1 MGNELV
7 PYKDNCLNFDSEPN
21 PKAEVTRSPFTESR
35 CGRTRKQRRARPNVW
50 KILISEVSY
59 LKVLKLRR
67 TSMTAMKTKKLW
79 CGHSLNLNKHFLRL
93 LIKAPTWAMEHF
105 PEDWNLDNFDSWQFF
120 VLCYL
125 RHCKGKSDDPYPGN
139 LFYLEERILRKWGKG
154 RWVKYKKITSFSS
167 LHFSKSGTV
176 KFSPMRQVRSTWQN
190 VCISRGK
197 I

>member
-1 MGNELV
+1 MSKFLT
-7 PYKDNCLNFDSEPN
+7 DNCVNFDSEPN

-50 KILISEVSY
+50 KILISEDSY

-79 CGHSLNLNKHFLRL
+79 CGHSLNLNRHFLRL
-93 LIKAPTWAMEHF
+93 LIKAPTWAKKNIFQRIE
-105 PEDWNLDNFDSWQFF
+105 
-120 VLCYL
+120 
-125 RHCKGKSDDPYPGN
+125 
-139 LFYLEERILRKWGKG
+139 LETILIRGSFLLLEALQRQKRWPISRQPFLSGSENIEKVRI

-190 VCISRGK
+190 VCISGGK